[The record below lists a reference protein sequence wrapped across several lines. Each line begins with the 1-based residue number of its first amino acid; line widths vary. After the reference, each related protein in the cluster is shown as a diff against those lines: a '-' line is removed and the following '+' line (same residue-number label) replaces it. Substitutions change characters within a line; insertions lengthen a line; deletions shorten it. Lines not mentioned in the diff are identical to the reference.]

1 MLSPSLKDRSD
12 PVGKRIDL
20 LFLEC
25 GCSEVVFEVATEYVV
40 AAIMESR
47 AAPSMVD
54 MAVAEVAR
62 QVREKRGRRSRRTI
76 LAELTLEF
84 QSCHLSNN
92 ITTLGVKG
100 DPSG

>member
-1 MLSPSLKDRSD
+1 MLRPSLKERSD

-20 LFLEC
+20 LLLEC

-54 MAVAEVAR
+54 MAVVELVR
-62 QVREKRGRRSRRTI
+62 QVRETRVRSGRRTI
-76 LAELTLEF
+76 LAELMLEF
-84 QSCHLSNN
+84 QSCHF
-92 ITTLGVKG
+92 I
-100 DPSG
+100 